1 MRSKSQLSPI
11 ISQFCQV
18 LTPWVGNKYL
28 QKLETKSVWNGF
40 DWFSS
45 DLILE
50 PNQQPIFNGCSV
62 KKPSFMYVKIIQLIS
77 NPSFQFVDV
86 WGSRMYVID
95 IRHDCWSLAQFQFI
109 DLFVMVRRLDACR
122 RRPCSNCTDA
132 QCAEVG
138 VRDGCLEI
146 GKKNGACQLAAVF
159 FVYRSDFSHVESRFA
174 ILLLSFLSWLLDGFD
189 IVHFASTVFFMLT

>member
-28 QKLETKSVWNGF
+28 QKLEPKSVWNGF

-95 IRHDCWSLAQFQFI
+95 IRHDC
-109 DLFVMVRRLDACR
+109 
-122 RRPCSNCTDA
+122 
-132 QCAEVG
+132 
-138 VRDGCLEI
+138 
-146 GKKNGACQLAAVF
+146 
-159 FVYRSDFSHVESRFA
+159 
-174 ILLLSFLSWLLDGFD
+174 
-189 IVHFASTVFFMLT
+189 

>member
-1 MRSKSQLSPI
+1 MLTPREDCRPLTWRCLPGRSFKTRGVNLELRPFTCEWLIWHQIKIVPHKWGPSWSFRKEWEVDRREWREEVYSKDLKGHWIGITSCMRSKSQLSPI
-11 ISQFCQV
+11 ISQLCQV

-95 IRHDCWSLAQFQFI
+95 IQHDC
-109 DLFVMVRRLDACR
+109 
-122 RRPCSNCTDA
+122 
-132 QCAEVG
+132 
-138 VRDGCLEI
+138 
-146 GKKNGACQLAAVF
+146 
-159 FVYRSDFSHVESRFA
+159 
-174 ILLLSFLSWLLDGFD
+174 
-189 IVHFASTVFFMLT
+189 